1 MSIAELKPIERAIV
15 SGPNAEILSSVAD
28 PATML
33 AIWRRRLSDQLRDA
47 ADKISERALDDV
59 TSLDPF
65 CERERRRARQELAG
79 VTGGDGAPLHDDLLD
94 LSRRYAEASQSRT
107 VKIRLETVRDDGC
120 RRFHLDNVVMR
131 LVVTY
136 RGPGT
141 QWVAPAFACAARD
154 QQTAYEGPLNRIGTG
169 DVTLFRGKKS
179 GAPDLIYH
187 RSPPLSQGA
196 PARLVAVIDS

>member
-15 SGPNAEILSSVAD
+15 SGLHAETLSSIAD
-28 PATML
+28 PTTL
-33 AIWRRRLSDQLRDA
+33 AIWRRHLDDQLIDA
-47 ADKISERALDDV
+47 ADKISERSLEYA

-65 CERERRRARQELAG
+65 CEREKRRVRQELVD
-79 VTGGDGAPLHDDLLD
+79 VTGGDYTPLHGDLLD
-94 LSRRYAEASQSRT
+94 LSRRYAKASQSRT

-120 RRFHLDNVVMR
+120 RRFHHDNVVMR

-141 QWVAPAFACAARD
+141 QWVPLAFASAARD
-154 QQTAYEGPLNRIGTG
+154 QQTAYEGPVNRIKTG
-169 DVTLFRGKKS
+169 DVALFRGKKS
-179 GAPDLIYH
+179 GATDLIYH
-187 RSPPLSQGA
+187 RSPPLAQGA